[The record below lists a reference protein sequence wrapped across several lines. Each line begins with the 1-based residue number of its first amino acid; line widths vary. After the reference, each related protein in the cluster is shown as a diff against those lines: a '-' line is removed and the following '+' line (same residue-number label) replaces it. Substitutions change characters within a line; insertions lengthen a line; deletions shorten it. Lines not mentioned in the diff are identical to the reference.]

1 VVNADIFFVFMRA
14 EKPAVQRNYEHLVQH
29 PLWQQMRAPQQG
41 QVWRVDGVTWNLS
54 GGILGANLMLDDVAR
69 LVTADA
75 AS

>member
-1 VVNADIFFVFMRA
+1 MPIFSSSSCARRKRQCS
-14 EKPAVQRNYEHLVQH
+14 EIESLVQH

-41 QVWRVDGVTWNLS
+41 QVWRVDGVAWSLS
-54 GGILGANLMLDDVAR
+54 GGMLGANLMLDDVAR